1 MTRRPTT
8 WAAPATSAARLDYTG
23 LVPLLIDC
31 YNVLH
36 ADPRHELTTATLCQK
51 LARTRWA
58 RFGISVF
65 CDGLPKPDERFEPP
79 AEVQMVHSGP
89 QRSADDLILA
99 RIEED
104 ANPRRLVVVSS
115 DRAIRAAA
123 RRRRANSWTSE
134 EFLQRLQQQ
143 ATTKPLRSAGK
154 PGPLTEDQVD
164 HWLRAFGF
172 GEEE

>member
-1 MTRRPTT
+1 M
-8 WAAPATSAARLDYTG
+8 
-23 LVPLLIDC
+23 PLLIDC

-36 ADPRHELTTATLCQK
+36 TPAPGRAGSDLTTATLCHQ
-51 LARTRWA
+51 LAGTKWA
-58 RFGISVF
+58 RYGITVF
-65 CDGLPKPDERFEPP
+65 CDGLPKPDERFDPP
-79 AEVQMVHSGP
+79 ANVQMVHSGP

-99 RIEED
+99 RIEEE

-123 RRRRANSWTSE
+123 RRRKANSWTSE
-134 EFLQRLQQQ
+134 EFLGRLQQQ
-143 ATTKPLRSAGK
+143 SATRPPRSAGK

-172 GEEE
+172 DEQGGRD